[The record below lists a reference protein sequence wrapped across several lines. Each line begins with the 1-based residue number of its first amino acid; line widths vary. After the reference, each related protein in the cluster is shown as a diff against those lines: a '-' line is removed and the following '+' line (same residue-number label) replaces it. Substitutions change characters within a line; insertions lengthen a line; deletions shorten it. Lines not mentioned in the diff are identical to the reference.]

1 MANGYFPG
9 KKPAKKRSAI
19 ITPRTGQELQIAAMP
34 RMSREA
40 RQALRDAQPLRVGG
54 ADLVEGAD
62 RIMRTPA
69 EHQAAGVKIKGAP
82 PSPSSHDPAHLAL
95 ELSGAEAWELAE
107 FVKRTGWEIPETPAN
122 RVLREALAKLQEALR
137 DQGYAPR

>member
-9 KKPAKKRSAI
+9 RKKPAKRSAI

-54 ADLVEGAD
+54 SDLVEGVD
-62 RIMRTPA
+62 RVMRTPA
-69 EHQAAGVKIKGAP
+69 DHKAAGVQIKGAP
-82 PSPSSHDPAHLAL
+82 PSSHDPAHVAL
-95 ELSGAEAWELAE
+95 ELSGAEAWALAQ
-107 FVKRTGWEIPETPAN
+107 FVVRVGWEVPEIPSNQE
-122 RVLREALAKLQEALR
+122 LREALAKLQEALR

>member
-1 MANGYFPG
+1 MGNGYFPG
-9 KKPAKKRSAI
+9 KKKPATRGAI
-19 ITPRTGQELQIAAMP
+19 ITPPTGQELQIAAMP

-69 EHQAAGVKIKGAP
+69 EHQAAGVQIKGAP
-82 PSPSSHDPAHLAL
+82 PSSHDPATVAF
-95 ELSGAEAWELAE
+95 ELSGAEAWALAQ
-107 FVKRTGWEIPETPAN
+107 FVVRVGWEIPETPSN
-122 RVLREALAKLQEALR
+122 QELREALAKLQQALR

>member
-1 MANGYFPG
+1 MGNGYFPG
-9 KKPAKKRSAI
+9 KKKPATRSAI
-19 ITPRTGQELQIAAMP
+19 ITPPTGQELQIAAMP

-69 EHQAAGVKIKGAP
+69 EHQAAGVEVKASSPAAP
-82 PSPSSHDPAHLAL
+82 
-95 ELSGAEAWELAE
+95 
-107 FVKRTGWEIPETPAN
+107 VKVARI
-122 RVLREALAKLQEALR
+122 
-137 DQGYAPR
+137 Y